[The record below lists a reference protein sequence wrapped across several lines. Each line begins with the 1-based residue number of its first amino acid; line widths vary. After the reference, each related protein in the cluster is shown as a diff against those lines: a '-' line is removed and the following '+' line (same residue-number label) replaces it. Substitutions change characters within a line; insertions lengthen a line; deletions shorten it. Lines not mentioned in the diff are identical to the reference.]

1 MLRGGEFSNNRYGR
15 DPFVT
20 LRDERKAILEFDL
33 SKANPNVVYE
43 YTLQFFVTF
52 VAKNNVRADT
62 ASHITQQDYTWSDVD
77 VMWNNFGTPAL
88 EEIGWFSIFR
98 DDSESLVVIPLGML
112 ENSTIIGNR
121 LILILETRAEE
132 SGEDKFDFCSKPSG
146 LVHAFALGTML
157 WTALGWRG
165 WTICVAY
172 LFLGKTVMKVGFDE
186 KELHGIAE
194 GRGGRRGPENVW
206 GSALTDAM

>member
-1 MLRGGEFSNNRYGR
+1 MSPSATPPPIIVPVSQDAMLRGGEFSNTRYGR

-20 LRDERKAILEFDL
+20 LHDERKAILEFDL
-33 SKANPNVVYE
+33 SEANPNVVYE

-52 VAKNNVRADT
+52 VAENDVRAVT

-77 VMWNNFGTPAL
+77 VTWNNIGTPAL

-98 DDSESLVVIPLGML
+98 DDSESLVVIPLGKL

-132 SGEDKFDFCSKPSG
+132 SGEDKFDFCSKEYSVNFQGMLDRPPTLIG
-146 LVHAFALGTML
+146 VPVLG
-157 WTALGWRG
+157 
-165 WTICVAY
+165 V
-172 LFLGKTVMKVGFDE
+172 E
-186 KELHGIAE
+186 
-194 GRGGRRGPENVW
+194 
-206 GSALTDAM
+206 S